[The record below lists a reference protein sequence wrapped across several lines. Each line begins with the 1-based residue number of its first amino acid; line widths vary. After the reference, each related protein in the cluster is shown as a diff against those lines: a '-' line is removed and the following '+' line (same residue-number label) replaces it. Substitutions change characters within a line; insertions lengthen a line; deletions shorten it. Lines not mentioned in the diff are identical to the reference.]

1 MEKKPT
7 IISETAKLTSR
18 KFIVVLMLLFLSTT
32 KQTSELPSR
41 LTPTMIEH
49 AASILLKTMVNR
61 IARIAVYPLM
71 V

>member
-1 MEKKPT
+1 M
-7 IISETAKLTSR
+7 
-18 KFIVVLMLLFLSTT
+18 VVLILLFFSTT

-61 IARIAVYPLM
+61 IARGAVYPLI

>member
-18 KFIVVLMLLFLSTT
+18 KFIVVLILLFLSTT

-49 AASILLKTMVNR
+49 AASILLKTMVNK
-61 IARIAVYPLM
+61 IAWRAVYPLI